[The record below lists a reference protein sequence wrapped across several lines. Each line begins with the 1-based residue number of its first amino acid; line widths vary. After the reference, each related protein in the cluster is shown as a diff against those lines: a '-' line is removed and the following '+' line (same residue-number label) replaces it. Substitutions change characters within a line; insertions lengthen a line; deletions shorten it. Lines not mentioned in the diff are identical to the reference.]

1 MIENEAK
8 GWHGSYSSIG
18 RMSAEQYPMIL
29 LKDQILK
36 GLRKK
41 IKAKDYFSSEDDLN
55 NNNDNYINH
64 RKMILDE
71 TDDIFNTNH
80 KVKIK
85 LTKKVKGICKPDSIK
100 KVPDEY
106 KYHNLHHKDIFNH
119 NQKLKNQINLNSTAY
134 DPKKEFIWSK
144 TVTGPCW
151 KSLCGREKGSA
162 FKSDIEPITPKKK
175 IPKKILNKKNFNTF
189 YSLKKGVCMDKMT
202 QRGKIPTFYDLRIR
216 SDKPFIINSSKTMNR
231 NQKSNS
237 NLLLHKKVDSYLN
250 INSSGDNSCNQTS
263 AQTFS
268 FSKNNKLKKNIY
280 SSPNLVHSIDFAKNL
295 SREQYNFVRRNRDGI
310 RPFFNPNYEF
320 VEPRALT
327 MVSYNKKTKGK
338 SANKRPVGVDQHLF
352 FDPDKIINKIN
363 NHKQESV
370 PIFKNMSDKFDKDGK
385 LPSFMHNIFNR
396 GSLQMITEKGLKM
409 NSYSD
414 VDMKNDYS
422 TFYPKKSFNKVINY
436 GLIKNEKNKGNITNV
451 MRLLR
456 KFEISPN
463 IKKLMEFYTKNF
475 DDNKVQYTGK
485 KFDSITLKSMK
496 SNGNLTNREKKIFCL
511 DFTG

>member
-1 MIENEAK
+1 
-8 GWHGSYSSIG
+8 
-18 RMSAEQYPMIL
+18 
-29 LKDQILK
+29 
-36 GLRKK
+36 
-41 IKAKDYFSSEDDLN
+41 
-55 NNNDNYINH
+55 
-64 RKMILDE
+64 
-71 TDDIFNTNH
+71 
-80 KVKIK
+80 
-85 LTKKVKGICKPDSIK
+85 
-100 KVPDEY
+100 
-106 KYHNLHHKDIFNH
+106 
-119 NQKLKNQINLNSTAY
+119 
-134 DPKKEFIWSK
+134 
-144 TVTGPCW
+144 
-151 KSLCGREKGSA
+151 
-162 FKSDIEPITPKKK
+162 
-175 IPKKILNKKNFNTF
+175 
-189 YSLKKGVCMDKMT
+189 
-202 QRGKIPTFYDLRIR
+202 
-216 SDKPFIINSSKTMNR
+216 
-231 NQKSNS
+231 
-237 NLLLHKKVDSYLN
+237 
-250 INSSGDNSCNQTS
+250 
-263 AQTFS
+263 
-268 FSKNNKLKKNIY
+268 
-280 SSPNLVHSIDFAKNL
+280 
-295 SREQYNFVRRNRDGI
+295 
-310 RPFFNPNYEF
+310 
-320 VEPRALT
+320 

-352 FDPDKIINKIN
+352 FDPNKIINKIN